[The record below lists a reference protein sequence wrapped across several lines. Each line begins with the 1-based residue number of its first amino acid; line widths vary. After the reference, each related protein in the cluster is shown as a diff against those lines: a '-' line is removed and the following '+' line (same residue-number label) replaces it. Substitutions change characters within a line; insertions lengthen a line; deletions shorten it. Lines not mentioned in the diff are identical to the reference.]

1 MQTSALSRSLEGL
14 LSVSRWAGLPGQIVS
29 FRLSWAVS
37 TSPPLAE
44 RRRARRTAT
53 SAGMVPDE
61 TRLSVSRASS
71 CREAASLAAASRRLV
86 LCPGGGSWRSPC
98 WRLWSLLDFA
108 DFPDAAWPSV
118 VSSVLSAP
126 SVRSTSFT
134 LAEGSVLN
142 TEPAVWVSDSNR
154 GWRARL
160 SASRVHRSRPAAP
173 FRVSTGDSQA
183 SSPCGV
189 PSPGI
194 AELCVTARMRL
205 QTGRGCHP
213 CRC

>member
-1 MQTSALSRSLEGL
+1 MFLVGQVCRDRSSPFACLGPSRLPLHSRSDGVLGGRPPL
-14 LSVSRWAGLPGQIVS
+14 PAWFPTRLGCRSRGLPP
-29 FRLSWAVS
+29 AEK
-37 TSPPLAE
+37 PLLWLQPA
-44 RRRARRTAT
+44 
-53 SAGMVPDE
+53 AG
-61 TRLSVSRASS
+61 S
-71 CREAASLAAASRRLV
+71 CCVR
-86 LCPGGGSWRSPC
+86 GGGSWRSPC

-173 FRVSTGDSQA
+173 FQVSTGDSQA